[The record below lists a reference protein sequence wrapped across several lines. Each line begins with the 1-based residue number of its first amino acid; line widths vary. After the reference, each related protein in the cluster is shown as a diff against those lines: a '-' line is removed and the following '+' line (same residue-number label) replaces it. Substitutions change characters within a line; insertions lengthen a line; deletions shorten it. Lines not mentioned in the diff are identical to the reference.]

1 MLSAGCDTE
10 GPHQHG
16 DDGDE
21 EQPTGD
27 EAQRGPGLGLDY
39 RPHHCAVAQYPPETK
54 QPSRTHMVRHTC
66 TSCGASFTNE
76 RFCPTCGVWVD
87 PLEGGEA
94 ATDEEFV
101 LGETPPDD
109 AAWEPPMVTAAQQT
123 TACPSCGAANPAANR
138 HCEECGARLSRQQLP
153 VAPQPPVGTSAGLR
167 AVIAVSAVLIVV
179 FVGAAIFNALQG
191 GPSTASTETTVAAGE
206 ASDTTAGQTKL
217 RRINPIGV
225 DCSSTAEGF
234 SCDSLIAKQNEQGW
248 NNDPNSDEPIEFVFT
263 FAPEVALEQVV
274 LKNAT
279 DEDRYTRNLKVQ
291 GFVIE
296 TDDMGGAV
304 ETNVIPEASGP
315 HVINVA
321 TVGTTELTFRV
332 TSTYPGEALDA
343 NRGPYD
349 TLLIMGFEF
358 YGRPAGE

>member
-1 MLSAGCDTE
+1 MA
-10 GPHQHG
+10 
-16 DDGDE
+16 
-21 EQPTGD
+21 
-27 EAQRGPGLGLDY
+27 
-39 RPHHCAVAQYPPETK
+39 
-54 QPSRTHMVRHTC
+54 RHTC
-66 TSCGASFTNE
+66 TNCGASFSNE
-76 RFCPTCGVWVD
+76 RFCPTCGAWVD
-87 PLEGGEA
+87 PLETGEGN
-94 ATDEEFV
+94 DEEFV
-101 LGETPPDD
+101 LGEAPAED

-123 TACPSCGAANPAANR
+123 TPCPSCGAANPASNR

-191 GPSTASTETTVAAGE
+191 GPSPASETTAA
-206 ASDTTAGQTKL
+206 ADATSTTAGQTRL

-234 SCDSLIAKQNEQGW
+234 SCDNLIARRNDQGW
-248 NNDPNSDEPIEFVFT
+248 NNDSSSDEPIEFVFT

-279 DEDRYTRNLKVQ
+279 DEERFTRNARVQ

-296 TDDMGGAV
+296 TDDMGGPV
-304 ETNVIPEASGP
+304 ETNVIPDASGP

-321 TVGTTELTFRV
+321 TVGTAELTFRV

>member
-1 MLSAGCDTE
+1 MA
-10 GPHQHG
+10 
-16 DDGDE
+16 
-21 EQPTGD
+21 
-27 EAQRGPGLGLDY
+27 
-39 RPHHCAVAQYPPETK
+39 
-54 QPSRTHMVRHTC
+54 HTC
-66 TSCGASFTNE
+66 TNCGATFTNE
-76 RFCPTCGVWVD
+76 RFCPTCGAWVD
-87 PLEGGEA
+87 PLESGEA
-94 ATDEEFV
+94 SDEEFV
-101 LGETPPDD
+101 LGETPPED

-191 GPSTASTETTVAAGE
+191 GPSTASTETTVAAD

-234 SCDSLIAKQNEQGW
+234 SCDSLIARRSEQGW

-279 DEDRYTRNLKVQ
+279 DEERYTRNLKVQ